1 MNMIKALVLDDGYHD
16 KDVVMFY
23 EDNSLLKV
31 SLAYFINIHLCVP
44 HHEDY
49 QVRTIHYEGIEDNDC
64 FEMKELMIYFEELN
78 RMKSVAHINDEDL
91 VKGFQ
96 KLYDSDEVVDGCDIY

>member
-23 EDNSLLKV
+23 EDKSLLKV

-44 HHEDY
+44 HSEDY
-49 QVRTIHYEGIEDNDC
+49 QVRTVHYEGIEDNNLIDM
-64 FEMKELMIYFEELN
+64 FDELN
-78 RMKSVAHINDEDL
+78 RMKSVARVDDEDL
-91 VKGFQ
+91 VWYFQ
-96 KLYDSDEVVDGCDIY
+96 KLYDSDEIVDGCDIY

>member
-1 MNMIKALVLDDGYHD
+1 MIKALVLDDGYHD

-23 EDNSLLKV
+23 DNKSLLKV

-49 QVRTIHYEGIEDNDC
+49 QVRTIHYEGIEDNDLIDM
-64 FEMKELMIYFEELN
+64 FDELN
-78 RMKSVAHINDEDL
+78 RMKSVAHIDDEDL
-91 VKGFQ
+91 VWYFQ

>member
-1 MNMIKALVLDDGYHD
+1 MIKALVLDDGYHD

-23 EDNSLLKV
+23 ENKSLLKV

-44 HHEDY
+44 HSEDY
-49 QVRTIHYEGIEDNDC
+49 QVRTIHYESVEDNHLIDM
-64 FEMKELMIYFEELN
+64 FDELN
-78 RMKSVAHINDEDL
+78 RMKSVARIDDEDL
-91 VKGFQ
+91 VWYFQ

>member
-23 EDNSLLKV
+23 ENKSLLRV

-49 QVRTIHYEGIEDNDC
+49 QVKTIHYEDMEDNDLIDMFDSLSC
-64 FEMKELMIYFEELN
+64 
-78 RMKSVAHINDEDL
+78 MKSVARIDDEDL
-91 VKGFQ
+91 VWYFQ

>member
-23 EDNSLLKV
+23 EDKSLLKV

-44 HHEDY
+44 HSEDY
-49 QVRTIHYEGIEDNDC
+49 QVRTVHYEGIEDNNLIDM
-64 FEMKELMIYFEELN
+64 FDELN
-78 RMKSVAHINDEDL
+78 RMKSVARIDDEDL
-91 VKGFQ
+91 VWYFQ
-96 KLYDSDEVVDGCDIY
+96 KLYDSDEIVDGCDIY

>member
-1 MNMIKALVLDDGYHD
+1 MIKALVLDDGYHD

-23 EDNSLLKV
+23 ENKSLLKV

-49 QVRTIHYEGIEDNDC
+49 QVRTIHYEDVEDNRLANMFD
-64 FEMKELMIYFEELN
+64 ELN
-78 RMKSVAHINDEDL
+78 RMKPTARIDDEDL
-91 VKGFQ
+91 VWYFQ

>member
-23 EDNSLLKV
+23 EDKSLLKV

-49 QVRTIHYEGIEDNDC
+49 QVRTIHYEGIEDNYLIDM
-64 FEMKELMIYFEELN
+64 FDELN
-78 RMKSVAHINDEDL
+78 RMKPVAHTDDEDL
-91 VKGFQ
+91 VWYFQ
-96 KLYDSDEVVDGCDIY
+96 KLYDSDEIVDGCDIY

>member
-1 MNMIKALVLDDGYHD
+1 MIKALVLDDGYHD

-23 EDNSLLKV
+23 ENKSLLKV

-49 QVRTIHYEGIEDNDC
+49 QVRTIRCEGIEDDRFIDMFDKLSC
-64 FEMKELMIYFEELN
+64 
-78 RMKSVAHINDEDL
+78 MKSVTRIDDEDL
-91 VKGFQ
+91 VGYFQ
-96 KLYDSDEVVDGCDIY
+96 KLYDSDEIVDGYDIY

>member
-1 MNMIKALVLDDGYHD
+1 MIKALVLDDGYHD

-23 EDNSLLKV
+23 ENKSLLRV

-44 HHEDY
+44 HSEDY
-49 QVRTIHYEGIEDNDC
+49 QVRTVHYEGIEDNDLTDMFDKLSC
-64 FEMKELMIYFEELN
+64 
-78 RMKSVAHINDEDL
+78 MKSVARIDDEDL